1 MPVLAWSEEF
11 SVNVAEIDEQHKKL
25 CDYVNRLHAG
35 VADRV
40 DREDLRQLLVD
51 LVDYTRLHFA
61 TEERLMDEH
70 GMQPGTRHR
79 KEHETLLR
87 LLEDTVKSISEGNH
101 PIFYSKYDVSNDW
114 FLAHIMDHDK
124 KLGAFLNSKGVY

>member
-1 MPVLAWSEEF
+1 MPVLVWSDEF
-11 SVNVAEIDEQHKKL
+11 SINVAEIDAQHKKL

-35 VADRV
+35 VEGRV

-51 LVDYTRLHFA
+51 LVEYARLHFA
-61 TEERLMDEH
+61 TEERLMGKH
-70 GMQPGTRHR
+70 GMSSASRHH

-101 PIFYSKYDVSNDW
+101 PIFYSKYDVANDW

-124 KLGAFLNSKGVY
+124 KLGAFLNSKGVF

>member
-1 MPVLAWSEEF
+1 MPVLVWSDDF
-11 SVNVAEIDEQHKKL
+11 SVNVAEIDAQHKKL
-25 CDYVNRLHAG
+25 CDYVNKLHAG
-35 VADRV
+35 VAARV
-40 DREDLRQLLVD
+40 DRADLRQLLID

-70 GMQPGTRHR
+70 GMQPATRHR
-79 KEHETLLR
+79 KEHEMLLR

-101 PIFYSKYDVSNDW
+101 PTFYSEYDVSNDW
-114 FLAHIMDHDK
+114 FLAHIMEHDK